1 MCTPDGVF
9 VQDLRFVPAN
19 LLTASI
25 PTTNHLHCF
34 CALVSL
40 VQHQWH
46 LAEPNQQDWPK
57 VQLVIHPWLR
67 MLHTHSIDSC
77 CMPPP
82 FGLQQH
88 CPTSQWRRAIAC
100 PPSQPS
106 PSVWR
111 KDCVLRLSRPLP
123 THSRCHCARDCR
135 GWHPAG
141 LHLHEGARSGL
152 LWHRVAGNKSEA
164 VYMLSWVY

>member
-19 LLTASI
+19 LLTVTI
-25 PTTNHLHCF
+25 PTTNLFTLFLCPR
-34 CALVSL
+34 LL

-57 VQLVIHPWLR
+57 VQLSIR
-67 MLHTHSIDSC
+67 GCACFTHTALTLVACFAS
-77 CMPPP
+77 

-123 THSRCHCARDCR
+123 THRRCHCTRDCR
-135 GWHPAG
+135 GWHPTG